1 MNKLRIVVIIG
12 TGIMTPRDG
21 FVVPEALL
29 KNFLELLA
37 PLSDQIYTIVGD
49 FPFRLPDKVHIIRI
63 KGVGRS
69 GTIPISVIRF
79 LQAQLKICYNLC
91 KIAKDVDVVIFHIG
105 TRPFALPILCSKLL
119 RKKTASCATGNIS
132 KASAK
137 NIGRFPSGILK
148 ILERINF
155 QLADQLAVE
164 SPIGVEFMG
173 LNRFKNKIIING
185 AMYVNTAIFRINR
198 SIQDRKNLIGYIGRL
213 TAGKG
218 VKNFV
223 QAMPLILKRC
233 DDLKFLIGGGGPL
246 FDEIKNDL
254 QSKGLSEKVEL
265 TGWIPHDVLP
275 KYLNELRLFVFP
287 SYSEGLPGA
296 VQEAMA
302 CGTPVVATSVGCVP
316 DLIRDGETGFI
327 MEDNSPKC
335 IAKNVI
341 RALEHSNLE
350 EIVKNAKKLIED
362 EYSYD
367 VMVRKCRDSLEE
379 LMKDK

>member
-12 TGIMTPRDG
+12 TGIMTPREG

-91 KIAKDVDVVIFHIG
+91 KISKDIDVVIFHIG

-119 RKKTASCATGNIS
+119 RKKTVSCATGTIS
-132 KASAK
+132 KASVK
-137 NIGRFPSGILK
+137 NIGRFPSCILR

-173 LNRFKNKIIING
+173 LNRFKKKIVING
-185 AMYVNTAIFRINR
+185 AMYVNTDIFRINR

-246 FDEIKNDL
+246 FDEIKTDL
-254 QSKGLSEKVEL
+254 QSNGLSENVEL
-265 TGWIPHDVLP
+265 TGWIPHDELP

-302 CGTPVVATSVGCVP
+302 CGTPVVATPVGCVP

-327 MEDNSPKC
+327 MEDNSPEC

-341 RALEHSNLE
+341 RALEHQNLE

-362 EYSYD
+362 EYSYE
-367 VMVRKCRDSLEE
+367 VMVRKCRDSLDE
-379 LMKDK
+379 LMKGK